1 MEGKD
6 LYSVQNFVDV
16 QKMNEQEQKWIDKM
30 TNLVIDNIYNWNIED
45 NEEFRETYRNIWTAY
60 NLMKQKFSEVIRD
73 DWERYFEHL
82 RAVTNIIL
90 EFIPEP
96 NKEKVL
102 IALLHDSIEDTN
114 IDFHTLDILFWSK
127 IAIAVVWL
135 SKKDWVLYVS
145 EKEILENYQNSN
157 DFYKLVE
164 SDEEEI
170 LKSIWKERRNEEYF
184 GHLELFDSMLNYVK
198 TIIEEENIEW
208 LTENEIIDIT
218 KNIIDVKLADRIHNL
233 STQWDENNLDKV
245 KRKIDETKDYF
256 LDIAKETNPIAYEKL
271 KTLIL
276 DLEIKLANF
285 STKID
290 EIIN

>member
-6 LYSVQNFVDV
+6 LYSVQNFIDV
-16 QKMNEQEQKWIDKM
+16 QEMNEQEQKGIDKM
-30 TNLVIDNIYNWNIED
+30 TNLVIDNIYNWKIED
-45 NEEFRETYRNIWTAY
+45 NEEFRSTYRNIWTAY

-90 EFIPEP
+90 DFIPEP

-114 IDFHTLDILFWSK
+114 IDFHTLEILFWPK

-135 SKKDWVLYVS
+135 SKKDWKLY
-145 EKEILENYQNSN
+145 IT
-157 DFYKLVE
+157 
-164 SDEEEI
+164 DEETKIFYFNKNHSDKTIKENENTI
-170 LKSIWKERRNEEYF
+170 LKPLWKERRNKEYF
-184 GHLELFDSMLNYVK
+184 SHLESFDSMLNYVK
-198 TIIEEENIEW
+198 TIVKEEDIEW
-208 LTENEIIDIT
+208 LNENEIIEIT

-245 KRKIDETKDYF
+245 KRKVEETKDYF
-256 LDIAKETNPIAYEKL
+256 LDIAKETNSIVYKKL

-285 STKID
+285 SNKVD
-290 EIIN
+290 EIII